1 MRLPVVAA
9 ATAVGAAAAYRR
21 LHPEDDLA
29 DEVAVVT
36 GVSRGPG
43 LLLAT
48 ELAKRGCRLV
58 LCTRDRAEL
67 DRATARLRETGAQ
80 VAALARLA
88 RAGRVRWAP
97 EAGIHLVLSG
107 GQLAAGLDGGRAR
120 GPADRG
126 RDGSP
131 PAGAQ
136 GGIARALGCL
146 SP

>member
-1 MRLPVVAA
+1 MWLPVVAA

-58 LCTRDRAEL
+58 LCARDRAEL

-80 VAALARLA
+80 VAALACDVMREESAEQLVDAALERYGRLDIL
-88 RAGRVRWAP
+88 VNN
-97 EAGIHLVLSG
+97 AGIIRV
-107 GQLAAGLDGGRAR
+107 GRR
-120 GPADRG
+120 
-126 RDGSP
+126 SP
-131 PAGAQ
+131 QAP
-136 GGIARALGCL
+136 
-146 SP
+146 